1 MIISYIPQD
10 TSFLTGSLTDY
21 AVSKKIDESLFK
33 AILQKMGFTKIHFEQ
48 NIEEYSEGQKKKVLV
63 AGSLCEKAHI
73 YVWDEPLNYIDMFS
87 RIQIERLI
95 NTYQPTMIFIEHDRL
110 FQNTVSTKTINVV

>member
-1 MIISYIPQD
+1 M
-10 TSFLTGSLTDY
+10 L
-21 AVSKKIDESLFK
+21 SKEISLFK
-33 AILQKMGFTKIHFEQ
+33 AILQKMGFTKIHFER